1 MAGETV
7 AAAGVSE
14 ERQQRVGL
22 VFAALLLVALLAS
35 LDQTIVSTAL
45 PTIVSD
51 LGGVQHLSWVVT
63 AYLLASTVVTPLYGK
78 LGDLYGRKPVLQ
90 TAIVIFL
97 VGSALC
103 GIAWNMPSLIAFRAL
118 QGLGGGGLMVTTSAA
133 IGDIVAPRD
142 RGKYQGYF
150 GAVFGV
156 STVIGPLIGG
166 FFVDNLSWN
175 WIFYINLPVG
185 IVALAVIAVAFHA
198 RPERT
203 RRSIDYLGAGL
214 LAGGLSSVVLFTSLG
229 GTTYAWASVQTITF
243 AVLGVVLL
251 ALFVW
256 AESRAAEPI
265 LPLSLFR
272 NRVFAVTSAIGFIIG
287 LALFGAVTY
296 LPLYMQIAK
305 GRSATESGLLLTPM
319 MAGVLITSITSGNV
333 ISRTGRYKP
342 FPIVGTAVTALA
354 MVLLSR
360 LTVSTS
366 LWLTALFLL
375 VLGLGLGLVMQVL
388 VLAAQNAV
396 PYEMLGV
403 ATSGSTLFR
412 QIGGAVG
419 VSIFGAIFANRL
431 ATELA
436 SRLPPGVH
444 VPAAASPAL
453 VRKLPEAIRA
463 PYTEAFTAAIT
474 PIFIAAAGFAILAF
488 LLTWLLREV
497 PLRSSSPTEKIGESF
512 AAPSDGRS
520 DRELERIIGSLATG
534 RRRTEIYE
542 RIVAESGVALTP
554 AEAWLLGRLATR
566 GALEHLQSK
575 ATTPEEVAALTA
587 DLLHRGYLA
596 IDPGSG
602 GLGLTAQGEEAEAAL
617 VEAGRAVLT
626 SIAADINPPEE
637 QVADILRRLAISL
650 LAEVP
655 RDAAREPQPA

>member
-1 MAGETV
+1 V
-7 AAAGVSE
+7 DE

-45 PTIVSD
+45 PTIVGD

-103 GIAWNMPSLIAFRAL
+103 GLAWNMPSLIAFRAL

-185 IVALAVIAVAFHA
+185 IVALAVIAVAFHS

-229 GTTYAWASVQTITF
+229 GTTFGWASIQTIGF
-243 AVLGVVLL
+243 AVAGVVLL

-272 NRVFAVTSAIGFIIG
+272 NRVFVVTSAIGFIIG
-287 LALFGAVTY
+287 VALFGAVTY

-319 MAGVLITSITSGNV
+319 MAGVLIASITSGNV

-342 FPIVGTAVTALA
+342 FPIVGTAVTAVA

-360 LTVSTS
+360 LTASTS
-366 LWLTALFLL
+366 LWLTTLFLL

-412 QIGGAVG
+412 QIGGAIG
-419 VSIFGAIFANRL
+419 VSIFGAIFSNRL
-431 ATELA
+431 STELA

-444 VPAAASPAL
+444 VAAAASPAL
-453 VRKLPEAIRA
+453 VRKLPPAIKQ
-463 PYTEAFTAAIT
+463 PFIEAFTAAIT
-474 PIFIAAAGFAILAF
+474 PIFLAAAGFAVAAF

-497 PLRSSSPTEKIGESF
+497 PLRATSTSEKIGESF
-512 AAPSDGRS
+512 AAPSDGDS
-520 DRELERIIGSLATG
+520 DRELERIISSLATG
-534 RRRTEIYE
+534 RMRTKTYE
-542 RIVAESGVALTP
+542 RIVAESGVDLSP

-566 GALEHLQSK
+566 GALEHVQSK

-596 IDPGSG
+596 IDPDGA
-602 GLGLTAQGEEAEAAL
+602 LELTARGNEAEAAL

-626 SIAADINPPEE
+626 RIAADVHPPEE
-637 QVADILRRLAISL
+637 QVADMLRRLAISL

-655 RDAAREPQPA
+655 RDAAPEPEPATAV

>member
-1 MAGETV
+1 
-7 AAAGVSE
+7 
-14 ERQQRVGL
+14 
-22 VFAALLLVALLAS
+22 
-35 LDQTIVSTAL
+35 
-45 PTIVSD
+45 
-51 LGGVQHLSWVVT
+51 
-63 AYLLASTVVTPLYGK
+63 
-78 LGDLYGRKPVLQ
+78 
-90 TAIVIFL
+90 
-97 VGSALC
+97 
-103 GIAWNMPSLIAFRAL
+103 
-118 QGLGGGGLMVTTSAA
+118 
-133 IGDIVAPRD
+133 
-142 RGKYQGYF
+142 
-150 GAVFGV
+150 VFGV
-156 STVIGPLIGG
+156 TSVIGPLIGG
-166 FFVDNLSWN
+166 FFVDNLSWR
-175 WIFYINLPVG
+175 WVFYINLPIG
-185 IVALAVIAVAFHA
+185 AVALAVVAAVLPGTL
-198 RPERT
+198 RRT
-203 RRSIDYLGAGL
+203 RHKIDYLGTAL
-214 LAGGLSSVVLFTSLG
+214 LAASATSLVLLTSLG
-229 GTTYAWASVQTITF
+229 GTTYPWRSAPII
-243 AVLGVVLL
+243 VLGAAAVVT
-251 ALFVW
+251 AAAFV
-256 AESRAAEPI
+256 AVERRAAEPV
-265 LPLSLFR
+265 LPLHLFR
-272 NRVFAVTSAIGFIIG
+272 NRVFSAASAVGLVVGF
-287 LALFGAVTY
+287 AMFGALAY
-296 LPLYMQIAK
+296 LPQYMQIVK
-305 GRSATESGLLLTPM
+305 GVSPTSSGLRLLPM
-319 MAGVLITSITSGNV
+319 MAGVLITSIASGNV

-366 LWLTALFLL
+366 LWLTTLFLL

-453 VRKLPEAIRA
+453 VRKLPGAIKQ
-463 PYTEAFTAAIT
+463 PFIEAFTAAIT

-497 PLRSSSPTEKIGESF
+497 PLRSTSATEKIGESF

-534 RRRTEIYE
+534 RKRTETYE
-542 RIVAESGVALTP
+542 RIVAESGVDLTP

-566 GALEHLQSK
+566 GALQHLQSK

-587 DLLHRGYLA
+587 DLVHRGYLR
-596 IDPGSG
+596 IDPAGG
-602 GLGLTAQGEEAEAAL
+602 GLELSDEGERANAAL

-626 SIAADINPPEE
+626 RIAADVHPPEE
-637 QVADILRRLAISL
+637 QVADILRRLAVSL

-655 RDAAREPQPA
+655 RDLDPAAASPG